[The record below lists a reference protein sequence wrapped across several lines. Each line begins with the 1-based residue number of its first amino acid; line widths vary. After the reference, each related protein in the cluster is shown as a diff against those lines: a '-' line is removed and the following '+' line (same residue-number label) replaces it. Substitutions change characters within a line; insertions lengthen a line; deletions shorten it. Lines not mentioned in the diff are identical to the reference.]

1 MPALPSLRISELPKF
16 TGDITTLYFPANV
29 GFPAETYTVPFSTLR
44 TQILNE
50 ATVQGNLLITQN
62 LSANGSFI
70 VGSYNHQTE
79 ITTLEGFTNG
89 TTLSTLKPTTS
100 INFILSP
107 NSIYSYKITVAAY
120 EVSTN
125 YANSFEF
132 SGVIKR
138 DSSNATTI
146 VGYPT
151 KIINVQEDANVDVN
165 ISANNTNKSLDVVVK
180 GSTGS
185 AYRWTASVY
194 TTNVR
199 V

>member
-1 MPALPSLRISELPKF
+1 MPVLPSIRISELPKF

-29 GFPAETYTVPFSTLR
+29 GYPAETYTVPFSSLR

-89 TTLSTLKPTTS
+89 TTLSTLKPTTT
-100 INFILSP
+100 INFVLNP
-107 NSIYSYKITVAAY
+107 NSAYSYKILVTSY
-120 EVSTN
+120 EVNTN
-125 YANSFEF
+125 YANNFEF
-132 SGVIKR
+132 SGLIKR
-138 DSSNATTI
+138 TSSNTTST

-151 KIINVQEDANVDVN
+151 KIINAKEDAGVDVN
-165 ISANNTNKSLDVVVK
+165 VLANDTNKSLDVIVK

-185 AYRWTASVY
+185 AYRWTATVNTTIASV
-194 TTNVR
+194 
-199 V
+199 

>member
-70 VGSYNHQTE
+70 VGSYNHQTQ

-100 INFILSP
+100 INFILNP
-107 NSIYSYKITVAAY
+107 NSAYSYKIVVTSY
-120 EVSTN
+120 EISTN
-125 YANSFEF
+125 SANNFEF
-132 SGVIKR
+132 TGLVKR
-138 DSSNATTI
+138 NASNVTST

-151 KIINVQEDANVDVN
+151 KIINAQEDAGVDVN
-165 ISANNTNKSLDVVVK
+165 VSSNNTNKSLDVVVK

-185 AYRWTASVY
+185 AYRWTATVN
-194 TTNVR
+194 TTIVKA
-199 V
+199 